1 MYEGKDLD
9 IMEAGDT
16 GGQRE
21 PPAEQNTATE
31 AVPHK
36 KELKEIISEKKE
48 KDATKGAVMFLDL
61 VPT

>member
-1 MYEGKDLD
+1 
-9 IMEAGDT
+9 MEAGDT

-31 AVPHK
+31 AIPDK

-48 KDATKGAVMFLDL
+48 KDATKGVVMFLDL